1 MYVVAIAALSDPA
14 ADLRQLAADLG
25 TTLYELKLVLN
36 AGFPAVVVLSV
47 DVSVAANAVRA
58 IERHGHRAISAD
70 RRTFTPSQAMR
81 AVVDVR
87 FDADELRGDARGE
100 GLPYRDIF
108 ALLRGSHRSQE
119 TSVREEKERKFRP
132 GMAIATGGLVNSKT
146 TTQKVVTRT
155 ETREQV
161 LYLFTRSGPPW
172 ILREHG
178 ARYAGLG
185 AALSPTSLENFKT
198 TLAGLRQRA
207 PSALYDE
214 RLMAA
219 RAIRG
224 IADGAAATDLLAHLI
239 VSEARSRSA
248 ALDVTN
254 PLA

>member
-1 MYVVAIAALSDPA
+1 MYVVAIAALSDPG
-14 ADLRQLAADLG
+14 ADLRQLALDLG

-36 AGFPAVVVLSV
+36 AGLPAVVVSSV
-47 DVSVAANAVRA
+47 DVSVAAGAMRA
-58 IERHGHRAISAD
+58 IEKHGHRAISAD
-70 RRTFTPSQAMR
+70 RRTFTASAAMR

-87 FDADELRGDARGE
+87 FDTDEFRGDANGD
-100 GLPYRDIF
+100 GLPYQDIF
-108 ALLRGSHRSQE
+108 ALLRALHRSQQ

-132 GMAIATGGLVNSKT
+132 AMAIATGGLVHSKT
-146 TTQKVVTRT
+146 TSQKVVTRT

-161 LYLFTRSGPPW
+161 LYLFTRSGDTPW

-178 ARYAGLG
+178 ARYSGLG

-198 TLAGLRQRA
+198 TLEGLRQRA

-239 VSEARSRSA
+239 VRDARSKSA
-248 ALDVTN
+248 A
-254 PLA
+254 PA